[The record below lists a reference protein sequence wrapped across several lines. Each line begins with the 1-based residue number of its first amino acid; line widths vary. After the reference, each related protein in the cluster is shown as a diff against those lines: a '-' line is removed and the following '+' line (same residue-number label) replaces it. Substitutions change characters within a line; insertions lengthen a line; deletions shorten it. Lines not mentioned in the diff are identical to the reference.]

1 MRRLAFVLLL
11 AALAALNGCAY
22 SAYGLYDDQR
32 LMDTITDDKT
42 LATSIKTALMDENF
56 SGGWSIAVYSYY
68 GNVFLVGEVPQN
80 MQGKALAIARRYKPR
95 SVTPHWFSPAKSDTS
110 NFALAASLRTDLIGA
125 KGLSST
131 RIDTEVNAGRVVL
144 LGVVKD
150 DEEKQ
155 IAIRTARKVKGVTS
169 VTSYLMLPQR
179 PGPPPRGSGQKG
191 GSGRR
196 GRAGP
201 APGPDSGPTARPE
214 CASGA
219 TQGRAVPTG
228 EHISPEQRRYVEG
241 TRLWRVPF
249 SLRFQKRSSKRA
261 APPWPPK
268 GVTVFGVRAFQRLK
282 CSDYRNQPFRNA
294 PPRRRTAAS
303 GSASSL
309 AQAAAAWASTRP
321 TRSRASSAPS
331 TQMLTA
337 PCNMSPGPS
346 SGPRMPSTGTPAPAA
361 KPTSTPAS

>member
-1 MRRLAFVLLL
+1 MRRLALVLLL

-42 LATSIKTALMDENF
+42 LATSIKTALMNENF

-179 PGPPPRGSGQKG
+179 PGKAPAEADAQTGAQAGREGVGERELPPART
-191 GSGRR
+191 
-196 GRAGP
+196 P
-201 APGPDSGPTARPE
+201 AQQPAQ
-214 CASGA
+214 A
-219 TQGRAVPTG
+219 TPPAQQPAQATP
-228 EHISPEQRRYVEG
+228 PAQ
-241 TRLWRVPF
+241 P
-249 SLRFQKRSSKRA
+249 QA
-261 APPWPPK
+261 AP
-268 GVTVFGVRAFQRLK
+268 
-282 CSDYRNQPFRNA
+282 SQPVNI
-294 PPRRRTAAS
+294 
-303 GSASSL
+303 
-309 AQAAAAWASTRP
+309 
-321 TRSRASSAPS
+321 
-331 TQMLTA
+331 
-337 PCNMSPGPS
+337 
-346 SGPRMPSTGTPAPAA
+346 
-361 KPTSTPAS
+361 